1 MKDISNFSVL
11 LFIFMFIYSLLG
23 MELFAYSVKFDADGH
38 PSEDGTFP
46 DSTFN
51 TFLEAFVSVFIILAN
66 DGWSTIYIN
75 HFRASGWMKSTF
87 FFVSLLIIGQ
97 YILLNLFL
105 AILIRN
111 FDE

>member
-1 MKDISNFSVL
+1 
-11 LFIFMFIYSLLG
+11 
-23 MELFAYSVKFDADGH
+23 MELFAYKIKFDANGLPTD
-38 PSEDGTFP
+38 SEDGNYP

-75 HFRASGWMKSTF
+75 HYRAAGWMKSTF
-87 FFVSLLIIGQ
+87 FFVTLLIIGQ